1 MPYVYLPHLS
11 KYKRCVGQCSCK
23 VGGCRKCGSACRRC
37 KWACDGVAPLDA
49 LNRKVGKVAKKSTGK
64 QTLQRT
70 SITTRRNKR
79 RQTKNVVGGDICT
92 LNENDIPN
100 DVDDEPPTATQ
111 KDNKQVDNTYVC
123 VEVTDTTTSNKKPTR
138 RDEDSEKKVLRL
150 SN

>member
-1 MPYVYLPHLS
+1 MPIIRVT
-11 KYKRCVGQCSCK
+11 RRGTIGQCSCK
-23 VGGCRKCGSACRRC
+23 VGGCQKCGSACRRC
-37 KWACDGVAPLDA
+37 KCACDGVAPLDA
-49 LNRKVGKVAKKSTGK
+49 LNRKVGKVAKKSTRK